1 MEELNSEILLELLDA
16 REFKKLKEKRTS
28 ESFDVPF
35 AGEGR
40 GGRSIYRHEQ

>member
-16 REFKKLKEKRTS
+16 REFKKLKEKL
-28 ESFDVPF
+28 ENMHP
-35 AGEGR
+35 GEGR